1 MIFEGITKTYNIM
14 KKKKAL
20 LKLKK
25 QKISS
30 LDGKQVNGGIIIVT
44 TTTIQF
50 ITQQA
55 NCRTLFCP
63 TDTCPTMPSSCCS
76 HTQTTT
82 LPFTLAC

>member
-1 MIFEGITKTYNIM
+1 M
-14 KKKKAL
+14 KKKRAL

-30 LDGKQVNGGIIIVT
+30 LDGKQLNGGIIIT

-50 ITQQA
+50 ITLQA

-82 LPFTLAC
+82 LPFTLVC